1 MVNICVCNYFLTL
14 QTRMDDVE
22 CVNAQFFENAKQVY
36 LSFAIMVFMAD
47 WAVPVTCFFIL
58 YGMVVISMQR
68 RKRDSQFETN
78 R

>member
-1 MVNICVCNYFLTL
+1 MIDGVCVK
-14 QTRMDDVE
+14 
-22 CVNAQFFENAKQVY
+22 AQFFEDAPKIY
-36 LSFAIMVFMAD
+36 LAFAVMVFMAD

-68 RKRDSQFETN
+68 RKRDSQFECN